1 MASKFSAQRVAE
13 IVVSNGRKVKV
24 KEDNGV
30 PL

>member
-1 MASKFSAQRVAE
+1 MASKFSAERVAK
-13 IVVSNGRKVKV
+13 IVGSNGREVKV